1 MGMTNGAEV
10 NLDKDNLIQK
20 FNLMMMEADKIF
32 VLCVKGDYE
41 HEPDIGFYGFD
52 NDAELMGHLEGAKMF
67 IFLKTDEIREE
78 D

>member
-10 NLDKDNLIQK
+10 NLDKDNFIQK
-20 FNLMMMEADKIF
+20 FNIMMMEADKIF

-41 HEPDIGFYGFD
+41 HDPDTGFYGFD
-52 NDAELMGHLEGAKMF
+52 NDAELMGYLEGAKMF